1 MPFFQ
6 FPLFPIAFLTAIF
19 YLNFVSRLMLGPF
32 LPLIE
37 HELGLGHGG
46 AGSLFFFIQIG
57 YAAGLFGSGIVS
69 WRFTHRRNITISAI
83 AVGVAMVGLSRSV
96 SLGEIHLWL
105 ALLGTAAGL
114 YLPSGIAAIT
124 HLTSEAHWGKALA
137 VHELA
142 PNLGFVT
149 APLLAEALLAAISWR
164 GVLAVVGCAGI
175 LLGCCFAIWGHAG
188 GLRGEPPRLQS
199 VARVAR
205 DPSLWVMA
213 LLFTFGIGTGLGLY
227 SMLPLF
233 LVSEVGMARAAANTI
248 TGLSRLSC
256 LAVLFVAGWLTDRIG
271 DRRALVLCLT
281 ATGALTLCLGLFP
294 GPTLTPT
301 FIFLQA
307 AAAVLFFPP
316 AFAAVSRLAPAQMR
330 NLAIS
335 LTTGVGVIL
344 GGGGVPALIGYLAEV
359 ASFSTAFTVV
369 GALAILS
376 PLLLRVGTRGAVAK
390 EASTGGKT

>member
-1 MPFFQ
+1 MPA
-6 FPLFPIAFLTAIF
+6 FPFPVGAIVFLTGIF
-19 YLNFVSRLMLGPF
+19 YLNFVSRVMLGPF

-37 HELGLGHGG
+37 QELGLGHGG

-57 YAAGLFGSGIVS
+57 YAAGLLGSGIVS
-69 WRFTHRRNITISAI
+69 WRFTHRRNITISSI
-83 AVGVAMVGLSRSV
+83 AVGIAMVGLSRSV
-96 SLGEIHLWL
+96 SLGEIRLWL
-105 ALLGTAAGL
+105 ALLGAAAGL
-114 YLPSGIAAIT
+114 YLPSGIAVIT

-164 GVLAVVGCAGI
+164 GVLAVVGCGGI
-175 LLGCCFAIWGHAG
+175 LLGGCFALWGHVG

-213 LLFTFGIGTGLGLY
+213 LLFTVGIGSGLGLY

-233 LVSEVGMARAAANTI
+233 LVNEVGMARAAANTI

-271 DRRALVLCLT
+271 ERRALVLCLT
-281 ATGALTLCLGLFP
+281 TTGALTLCLGLFP
-294 GPTLTPT
+294 GPMLTPA
-301 FIFLQA
+301 FLFLQA

-316 AFAAVSRLAPAQMR
+316 AFAAVSHLVPAQMR

-344 GGGGVPALIGYLAEV
+344 GGGGVPAGIGYLAEV
-359 ASFSTAFTVV
+359 ASFSLAFTLL
-369 GALAILS
+369 GALVLLS
-376 PLLLRVGTRGAVAK
+376 PLLLRLGSRPEPKGAK
-390 EASTGGKT
+390 HGG

>member
-1 MPFFQ
+1 MPA
-6 FPLFPIAFLTAIF
+6 FPFPVGAIVFLTGIF
-19 YLNFVSRLMLGPF
+19 YLNFVSRVMLGPF

-57 YAAGLFGSGIVS
+57 YAAGLLGSGIVS
-69 WRFTHRRNITISAI
+69 GRFTHHRNIIISSI

-96 SLGEIHLWL
+96 SLGEIRLWL

-114 YLPSGIAAIT
+114 YLPSGIAVIT
-124 HLTSEAHWGKALA
+124 HLTDEAHWGKALA

-149 APLLAEALLAAISWR
+149 APLLAEALLAGISWR
-164 GVLAVVGCAGI
+164 GVLAVVGCGGI
-175 LLGCCFAIWGHAG
+175 LLGGCFALWGHAG
-188 GLRGEPPRLQS
+188 ELRGEPPRLQS

-213 LLFTFGIGTGLGLY
+213 LLFTVGIGSGLGLY

-233 LVSEVGMARAAANTI
+233 LVNEVKMGWAAANTI

-281 ATGALTLCLGLFP
+281 TTGALTLCLGLFP

-316 AFAAVSRLAPAQMR
+316 AFAAVSRLVPAQMR

-335 LTTGVGVIL
+335 LTIAVGVIF
-344 GGGGVPALIGYLAEV
+344 GGGGVPAGIGYLAEV
-359 ASFSTAFTVV
+359 ASFSLAFTLL
-369 GALAILS
+369 GALVLLS
-376 PLLLRVGTRGAVAK
+376 PLLLRLGSRPAAKGTK
-390 EASTGGKT
+390 DGG